1 MRLVAIGLIV
11 CILITGCAFSR
22 GNVGSKLDPEKV
34 ALVERGVSTED
45 QVVTLLGAPDR
56 VQQGNGQR
64 LFQYYH
70 YDMKHGTL
78 LFFSRIN
85 IASDDLFIVFSRDGL
100 VEKIIFGTRTNDMK
114 FQFWPF
120 GD

>member
-1 MRLVAIGLIV
+1 
-11 CILITGCAFSR
+11 
-22 GNVGSKLDPEKV
+22 V
-34 ALVERGVSTED
+34 ALVERGVSTEE

-56 VQQGNGQR
+56 VLQGNGQR

-70 YDMKHGTL
+70 YDMKHDDMKHGTL

-100 VEKIIFGTRTNDMK
+100 VEKIVFGTRTNDMK

>member
-1 MRLVAIGLIV
+1 MRRVAIVVLCSV
-11 CILITGCAFSR
+11 LITGCAFSR
-22 GNVGSKLDPEKV
+22 GNIGSKLNPEKV

-45 QVVTLLGAPDR
+45 QVVALLGAPDR
-56 VQQGNGQR
+56 VVQGNGQR

-85 IASDDLFIVFSRDGL
+85 IASDDLFIVFSGEGV
-100 VEKIIFGTRTNDMK
+100 VEKVFFGTRTDDMQ

>member
-1 MRLVAIGLIV
+1 MRRVSIGLIF
-11 CILITGCAFSR
+11 CLLITGCAFSR
-22 GNVGSKLDPEKV
+22 GNVGSKLNPEKV
-34 ALVERGVSTED
+34 ALVEQGVSTEE

-56 VQQGNGQR
+56 VLQGNGQR

>member
-1 MRLVAIGLIV
+1 MRCVPIAFIC

-22 GNVGSKLDPEKV
+22 GNVGSKLNPETV

-45 QVVTLLGAPDR
+45 HVVTLLGAPDR
-56 VQQGNGQR
+56 VLQGNGQR
-64 LFQYYH
+64 LFQYYY

-85 IASDDLFIVFSRDGL
+85 IASDDLFIVFSRDGI
-100 VEKIIFGTRTNDMK
+100 VEKIIFGTRTNGMK